1 MELFIKSYGSY
12 KPGNQN
18 ERARCPGQGRSS
30 CPGLRCISTCL
41 SLTMAW
47 VLLLW
52 NRHLSYG
59 RIGWQWNSR
68 PLKGQ
73 EATDRSRGSPGTLSG
88 GITRKEAD
96 IVMGTIIWKNVI
108 MLIAVTVFGIILIL
122 LGIRKKKSVYF
133 AAFFFPG
140 LLLLMCSVLFVFAE
154 PYQIRKTMRTDCH
167 ILKLDTQ
174 YIVSIDGKDMEDIPV
189 KEDASREDYALE
201 ITENFNLAGM
211 LLKTEYL
218 LYVPVTTMVIQ

>member
-1 MELFIKSYGSY
+1 M
-12 KPGNQN
+12 
-18 ERARCPGQGRSS
+18 
-30 CPGLRCISTCL
+30 L
-41 SLTMAW
+41 SAKNIFPNVRHTVCATM
-47 VLLLW
+47 
-52 NRHLSYG
+52 
-59 RIGWQWNSR
+59 I
-68 PLKGQ
+68 
-73 EATDRSRGSPGTLSG
+73 
-88 GITRKEAD
+88 RKEVD

-108 MLIAVTVFGIILIL
+108 MLITVMIIGIILVL

-140 LLLLMCSVLFVFAE
+140 LFLLICSVLFVFAE

-189 KEDASREDYALE
+189 KEDVSREDYALE
-201 ITENFNLAGM
+201 ITENYNLAGM

-218 LYVPVTTMVIQ
+218 LYVPVTTTVIQ